1 MRFAMKKATSSG
13 RLTPP
18 DVCLGHEDRDAGLEL
33 GRLDGHR
40 QPPAEARLE
49 TLLEPLDFLRVAV
62 AGEDHLVLA
71 LEQLVEGVEELF
83 LRALLAGEELDVVD
97 QQCIERAVRGLEL
110 VHRVVLQRPHHVA
123 DEALRV
129 HVGDA
134 RLGIALLH
142 QVRDGVHEMGLAQPD
157 AAVQEQRVVGAAGIF
172 RDLERGRLGEL
183 VALALDEGGE
193 AEVGI
198 EPRADHQPLGAAHVH
213 GQGGRADA
221 LRRDA
226 RADLDRDDGRIAGAF
241 VAQQLADAGQQVG
254 VDPVDCEAVRRQKL
268 QRAVTFHG
276 LQRAD
281 PRIELLLGE
290 LCLQR
295 ADAACPKRCFHRA
308 LPPRRCCRTLRKRL
322 RSLYRSRTAL
332 KIFVLTPW
340 RSTA

>member
-1 MRFAMKKATSSG
+1 MKKATSSG
-13 RLTPP
+13 RLTPTGLR
-18 DVCLGHEDRDAGLEL
+18 LGHEDRDAGLEL
-33 GRLDGHR
+33 GRLDRHR

-49 TLLEPLDFLRVAV
+49 ALLEPLDFLRVAV

-97 QQCIERAVRGLEL
+97 QQRIERAVRGLEL

-134 RLGIALLH
+134 RLRVALLD
-142 QVRDGVHEMGLAQPD
+142 QVRDGVHQMGLAQPD

-172 RDLERGRLGEL
+172 RDLERGGLGEL

-193 AEVGI
+193 GEVGI
-198 EPRADHQPLGAAHVH
+198 EPRADHQPLGAAHVRAAAAA
-213 GQGGRADA
+213 GRAA
-221 LRRDA
+221 QRRDA
-226 RADLDRDDGRIAGAF
+226 RADLDRDDGRIAGAL
-241 VAQQLADAGQQVG
+241 VAQQLADARQQVG
-254 VDPVDCEAVRRQKL
+254 VDPVDHEAVGRQKL

-276 LQRAD
+276 LQRPD
-281 PRIELLLGE
+281 PRIELLLGK
-290 LCLQR
+290 LRLQR
-295 ADAACPKRCFHRA
+295 AHAACPKRCFHRA